1 MTAKIMTPEQSNFLF
16 YTTDEGEVNV
26 EVFLR
31 DETVWLPQKAM
42 ADLFGVVKSTISEH
56 LSSIYESE
64 ELNREATVRKFRT
77 VQTEGEREVSREL
90 EYYNLDAIISV
101 GYRVNSYQATQFRK
115 WATKTLKEYLT
126 KGFALDDERLK
137 QGKKLFSKDYF
148 DELLERVREIR
159 ASERRFYQKITDIF
173 AVCSIDYD
181 SKAPI
186 TQKFYAT
193 VQNKL
198 HWAITG
204 QTAAEI
210 IKSRADADKL
220 NMGLKTWKKAPKG
233 KVLKSD
239 VSTAKNYLS
248 EKELKELNR
257 IVTMYLD
264 FAELQA
270 ERQKV
275 MSMKDWTERLN
286 AFLAFNDYEILD
298 NLGKVSATVAKEL
311 ANEEYDKYR
320 VIQDK
325 NYESDFDKS
334 IKELKDKTKDND

>member
-1 MTAKIMTPEQSNFLF
+1 MSDFSPEQSDFLF
-16 YTTDEGEVNV
+16 YTTEEGNTKI
-26 EVFLR
+26 EVFLL
-31 DETVWLPQKAM
+31 DETVWLTLNWM
-42 ADLFGVVKSTISEH
+42 AELFGTSKQNISYHIKNIFE
-56 LSSIYESE
+56 ED
-64 ELNREATVRKFRT
+64 ELNKKATVKEILT
-77 VQTEGEREVSREL
+77 VQKEGEREVSREL

-101 GYRVNSYQATQFRK
+101 GYRVNSHQATQFRK
-115 WATKTLKEYLT
+115 WATRTLKEYLT

-137 QGKKLFSKDYF
+137 QGKQLFSKDYF

-173 AVCSIDYD
+173 AECSIDYD
-181 SKAPI
+181 PQAPI
-186 TQKFYAT
+186 TRKFYAT

-210 IKSRADADKL
+210 VKGRADADKP
-220 NMGLKTWKKAPKG
+220 NMGLKTWKKAPRG

-239 VSTAKNYLS
+239 ISTAKNYLS

-270 ERQKV
+270 ERQKA

-286 AFLAFNDYEILD
+286 AFLAFNDYKVLD
-298 NLGKVSATVAKEL
+298 NPGKVSAAVAKEL

-334 IKELKDKTKDND
+334 IKELKDKTKENE